1 MGTQIPGTWL
11 DRLVVG
17 SGPFGPDANRPYMS
31 RPFVP
36 QSFPHGS
43 PAALLKCHVA
53 PRFWCFMSSGS
64 KKKEPKWACL
74 IEAKA
79 SHWQR
84 MWAEVSS
91 SAPHFLQSGLSLSP
105 IKWRCLHRILCPV
118 RSPVT
123 TLDCFLLRDKNLA
136 LVSWLGPEI
145 NSWACRWEG
154 PRCCHRLQCW
164 FTSQRPILL
173 LRSCFET
180 PRADS
185 RPTYP
190 LAEPLLT
197 SLPAVSLPLTPA
209 CPGTQ

>member
-1 MGTQIPGTWL
+1 
-11 DRLVVG
+11 VG
-17 SGPFGPDANRPYMS
+17 SGPFGPDAPRPYMS

-43 PAALLKCHVA
+43 PAALLKRQMA

-74 IEAKA
+74 TEAKA
-79 SHWQR
+79 SHQQR

-105 IKWRCLHRILCPV
+105 IKWRYLQRVLCLV

-123 TLDCFLLRDKNLA
+123 TLDCSLLRDKNLA
-136 LVSWLGPEI
+136 LVPRLGPEI

-154 PRCCHRLQCW
+154 PMFRQEM
-164 FTSQRPILL
+164 FSQL
-173 LRSCFET
+173 
-180 PRADS
+180 
-185 RPTYP
+185 
-190 LAEPLLT
+190 
-197 SLPAVSLPLTPA
+197 SLYLY
-209 CPGTQ
+209 PGTQGWEAMKQLTGSQRGAWSVGL